1 MKKIEYYQ
9 FMQWDGGD
17 RYYPK
22 DPAFFNK
29 SEADAFLSDNKYDRF
44 DKKTVYIYDS
54 LEDYLVV
61 RDGEAKASGLAKL
74 TDTEKKS
81 LGLI

>member
-17 RYYPK
+17 RHYSK
-22 DPAFFNK
+22 DPAFFIK
-29 SEADAFLSDNKYDRF
+29 ADADAYLGDNKYDRF
-44 DKKTVYIYDS
+44 DKKTVYIYESVD
-54 LEDYLVV
+54 EYN
-61 RDGEAKASGLAKL
+61 EAKGEEVKERALAKL
-74 TDTEKKS
+74 TDVEKKA

>member
-17 RYYPK
+17 RHYPK

-29 SEADAFLSDNKYDRF
+29 ADADAYLGDNEYDFFEKR
-44 DKKTVYIYDS
+44 TVYIYESVD
-54 LEDYLVV
+54 EYNEAN
-61 RDGEAKASGLAKL
+61 GEEVKEKALAKL
-74 TDTEKKS
+74 TDVEKKA

>member
-17 RYYPK
+17 RHNQK
-22 DPAFFNK
+22 EPAFLNK
-29 SEADAFLSDNKYDRF
+29 EDADAFLGDNRQDYF
-44 DKKTVYIYDS
+44 DKKTVYVYESVDEY
-54 LEDYLVV
+54 LEIEKEETK
-61 RDGEAKASGLAKL
+61 RKALAKL
-74 TDTEKKS
+74 TDVEKRA